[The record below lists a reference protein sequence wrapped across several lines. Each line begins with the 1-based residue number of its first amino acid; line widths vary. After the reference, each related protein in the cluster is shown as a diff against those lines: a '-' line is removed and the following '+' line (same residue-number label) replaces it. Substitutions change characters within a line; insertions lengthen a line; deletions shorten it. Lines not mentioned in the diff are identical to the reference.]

1 MRKPLLLML
10 VIIPLIVFS
19 SLPVFAGGDA
29 VAGKDPYLKKCAT
42 CHGAAGEGKEAV
54 AKMLKVTLSH
64 LGSKQVQAKT
74 DADLRKIPLEGTGK
88 MKPVKDVNAQM
99 AEDIIAYVRTL
110 AQK

>member
-10 VIIPLIVFS
+10 VMIPLIVFS

-29 VAGKDPYLKKCAT
+29 AAGKDAYLKKCAT